1 MPIGLLASPLS
12 PAATRKAGP
21 SAAGSHKPW
30 GGACGSVQKRAALEG
45 SNGDAEQM
53 AAGASLAPAL
63 PPAGSGAAA
72 DHHRHQPA
80 AACCPA
86 ALMPCRP
93 APAGLCNR
101 CWRPQQQRQRGG
113 GPEPAA
119 VGAAPQAA
127 AAPAPTTARADAGG
141 AEAAEVE
148 AVCWD
153 ASLAAA
159 PTAVTA
165 APTAAFV
172 LAASTVGAAPPVV
185 CRSLAFSGQSS
196 SPTVRCPLAPPAP
209 VLASASPLRSAA
221 QMRSRPPASL
231 PGTRSNLQHPPPT
244 MRFASKC

>member
-30 GGACGSVQKRAALEG
+30 GPCGSVQKRAALEG
-45 SNGDAEQM
+45 SNGDAEQV

-63 PPAGSGAAA
+63 PPAGLGPPTIT
-72 DHHRHQPA
+72 DTNQLLPA
-80 AACCPA
+80 ALPPRCPA
-86 ALMPCRP
+86 ALPLQDF
-93 APAGLCNR
+93 AIAAGVFNSSGSGEGD
-101 CWRPQQQRQRGG
+101 Q
-113 GPEPAA
+113 EPAA
-119 VGAAPQAA
+119 VRPAPQAA
-127 AAPAPTTARADAGG
+127 AAPAPTTSRADAGG

-165 APTAAFV
+165 ARTAAFV
-172 LAASTVGAAPPVV
+172 LAASRVGAAPPVV
-185 CRSLAFSGQSS
+185 CRSLAFSDQSS